1 MATTDI
7 TTLKSLVRSGLSG
20 SNYDLTLALL
30 NSPALTT
37 LANDNLPGATL
48 RLSAATLEEPPDGK
62 SIIVHGTGVDLPFTG
77 LTCAARFSV
86 RGDVASL
93 QLSAHGDHTWLLSTG
108 FPPLSNNLAKGMR
121 FADSLPPTLYLY
133 SDLGDDG
140 RRAGLRFEGGLDL
153 DVMTGGL
160 SSLLGRQYQSI
171 SGPFVLKQ
179 QGAELSNFDL
189 TGEAASGVNLGVADK
204 VDLTFSVGGWLGT
217 SPYDG
222 EEYILPYLTIGAN
235 IPFTAQG
242 ESHVLPVT
250 LTIFNLQGD
259 FRFETNLTGLVDAA
273 VDEVEA
279 LTQKIGLKDIVPTKG
294 GFQLQNYL
302 SLSHFFFDFNP
313 TTSRPLKQIGVDV
326 QNAHP
331 WTIIHLADSNKNWVL
346 DKATLLFRV
355 TNPGAPDS
363 NKSLIVNGELHIG
376 SAGVLLLST
385 SYPQWEFDLVLKIGT
400 MLNLTEVLEEFVGSV
415 AGAPKLQV
423 NTFELHIVESDY
435 SLALV
440 LQDDW
445 ILDGASIQEV
455 GFIVNHQ
462 AGNTKALIFGIF
474 DINSVSIN
482 VTADHPGGAD
492 TGWKFQGSTGPD
504 QKIPIGKLIS
514 DLATIFNI
522 DSNLPSSITGLII
535 DNLDV
540 MFDTQTRDFTFT
552 CEAMFPIDNQEV
564 DIVVAIAITKGADGK
579 YSKNFG
585 GQITI
590 GGRQFKLIFSQD
602 SAVTSFVATYSHS
615 GTPQSI
621 SIKELVANVSAN
633 VASFIPEGLTI
644 DLKDVIFAFS
654 KSGTESTFLFGLDIS
669 VNIPSLSNL
678 PLVGRELPAD
688 QTIKVD
694 DLQLLV
700 SSKAIKQDSV
710 TSLNELIP
718 DEVIKLPGTD
728 LSAGL
733 NLSASMNF
741 GGSPQILAVP
751 VVSAGT
757 TPSPTPLPIS
767 STQAG
772 ITSADNAKWFTLQK
786 SFGPVHFNRVGV
798 KYQDGI
804 AWFLL
809 DASLSVAVLTL
820 SLDGLAFGSPLS
832 KFDPKFDLH
841 GLGIDYQSGPA
852 EIGGAFLRTQGKL
865 SDGTIYDE
873 YDGAAVI
880 KTEELT
886 LSALGSYAVLHE
898 NPSLFIYAVLDY
910 PLGGPSFFFITGLAA
925 GFGYNRSLIV
935 PPVDQ
940 VAQFPLVAAAVNGAS
955 PPQNVKDLTAELA
968 LLAQYIHPEIG
979 EIFFAIGIKFTSF
992 KIIDSF
998 VLLTIAFGNELE
1010 INVLGLSTMTQ
1021 PPPVPGEPA
1030 VTPLAV
1036 VQMAVKV
1043 SFIPAQG
1050 FLGVSAQLT
1059 SASYIISTSCRLT
1072 GGFAFY
1078 TWFAGVHAGDF
1089 VQTLGGYHPSFIVP
1103 DHYPRVPRLGYN
1115 WQVDDELSIKG
1126 GAYFALT
1133 ASLLMAGLQVQA
1145 NWNSGN
1151 LQAWFNVAVDFII
1164 AWKPFH
1170 YDATAH
1176 ADLGVSYTFDFFGTH
1191 HLTFDVGADLHIWGP
1206 EFSGQAHIN
1215 LDIISFDVSFGVSS
1229 AQAHLPIDW
1238 PTFKQSFLPS
1248 DAAICG
1254 ISVTNGLIG
1263 KQSQDA
1269 SDLGVINPKYFVLTT
1284 NSLIPSSRAHIHND
1298 LAVSQVYYTESGT
1311 LASFTASSADG
1322 NLIQPNGAKMKAIGS
1337 LAIGPMGIQFGHF
1350 TSTHSIVI
1358 TRDGNNV
1365 ELDFTYTPILKNVP
1379 VGMWGQS
1386 LNPNLN
1392 GQRFVD
1398 DALSGFEIR
1407 PAVQVAPG
1415 ETAPID
1421 RSKLQYEPEV
1431 VQSAFSWT
1439 QAPLTFQS
1447 GSFSEPGR
1455 RQTISTSI
1463 IAPSTVVARQQL
1475 CAALGVS
1482 TESIDLN
1489 QAIASTVANTFLL
1502 APQVEKV

>member
-1 MATTDI
+1 MADI
-7 TTLKSLVRSGLSG
+7 VI
-20 SNYDLTLALL
+20 SNGTLTLDGTMYRSDAFSKMLQIFGVEQLVISSAQVKPDGGGSKNFTITGNVEIFSVSLQGIELYFAVTSEQDFQFQFTGILPSLELSTLLAKQILPDNELSNLPELLNTSFASVKVVFDSARQAIYFGLL
-30 NSPALTT
+30 NSSNRFTFLQTSGLALEKVGFEFLRSYVENRASLRVYAEIEMGSTPVDTT
-37 LANDNLPGATL
+37 LMLPLGGVLSASSWTLTINSTIQLSSGLQDIIALLDRMNIGKAIGISSFADAFPEQLHQIPTLFMDNIEIQFNPFQGQLNFLAFQVQSVHPFQVGDNLFAINDVGIRMFITLSSSPSFSLTIFGTIQIKGGISVNIAVYLPANFKTDNWTFTTEVVAYLGNVADVANLPINTPLGELHLPDGLLTIDNLRINTFEVDFNPINKTVASIILDVAFFAECQIYDLKVQNPFLSLNITNPFNQSSLGDRKIDGMIGGTIEVGDISFDLNATKGDGTWSFTCATEPGAIAIGEL
-48 RLSAATLEEPPDGK
+48 IAALGQQFNIHLPD
-62 SIIVHGTGVDLPFTG
+62 
-77 LTCAARFSV
+77 
-86 RGDVASL
+86 
-93 QLSAHGDHTWLLSTG
+93 
-108 FPPLSNNLAKGMR
+108 
-121 FADSLPPTLYLY
+121 
-133 SDLGDDG
+133 
-140 RRAGLRFEGGLDL
+140 
-153 DVMTGGL
+153 
-160 SSLLGRQYQSI
+160 SI
-171 SGPFVLKQ
+171 SGITL
-179 QGAELSNFDL
+179 ENLS
-189 TGEAASGVNLGVADK
+189 
-204 VDLTFSVGGWLGT
+204 LTFS
-217 SPYDG
+217 
-222 EEYILPYLTIGAN
+222 
-235 IPFTAQG
+235 
-242 ESHVLPVT
+242 
-250 LTIFNLQGD
+250 
-259 FRFETNLTGLVDAA
+259 
-273 VDEVEA
+273 
-279 LTQKIGLKDIVPTKG
+279 
-294 GFQLQNYL
+294 
-302 SLSHFFFDFNP
+302 
-313 TTSRPLKQIGVDV
+313 TTSGST
-326 QNAHP
+326 AG
-331 WTIIHLADSNKNWVL
+331 A
-346 DKATLLFRV
+346 DKA
-355 TNPGAPDS
+355 S
-363 NKSLIVNGELHIG
+363 SL
-376 SAGVLLLST
+376 
-385 SYPQWEFDLVLKIGT
+385 
-400 MLNLTEVLEEFVGSV
+400 
-415 AGAPKLQV
+415 
-423 NTFELHIVESDY
+423 
-435 SLALV
+435 
-440 LQDDW
+440 
-445 ILDGASIQEV
+445 
-455 GFIVNHQ
+455 
-462 AGNTKALIFGIF
+462 
-474 DINSVSIN
+474 
-482 VTADHPGGAD
+482 
-492 TGWKFQGSTGPD
+492 
-504 QKIPIGKLIS
+504 
-514 DLATIFNI
+514 
-522 DSNLPSSITGLII
+522 
-535 DNLDV
+535 
-540 MFDTQTRDFTFT
+540 TFT
-552 CEAMFPIDNQEV
+552 CEGKFPIEGEEV
-564 DIVVAIAITKGADGK
+564 DIVVNIEVQKVGNAYTRSLSGRVTVG
-579 YSKNFG
+579 
-585 GQITI
+585 T
-590 GGRQFKLIFSQD
+590 RQFQLIFSED
-602 SAVTSFVATYSHS
+602 NTSTSFIATYDNQS
-615 GTPQSI
+615 GEKVK
-621 SIKELVANVSAN
+621 IKEDLVAHISAN
-633 VASFIPEGLTI
+633 VAQYIPEGLEI
-644 DLKDVIFAFS
+644 DFKDILFVFS
-654 KSGTESTFLFGLDIS
+654 KHTTGTSGTESTFLFGLDIS

-700 SSKAIKQDSV
+700 ASKEIKQDSV
-710 TSLNELIP
+710 TGLNALIP
-718 DEVIKLPGTD
+718 GGVTKLPGTD

-733 NLSASMNF
+733 NLSASINF

-757 TPSPTPLPIS
+757 TPSPAPAPAPSTP
-767 STQAG
+767 AG
-772 ITSADNAKWFTLQK
+772 VTSADNAKWFTLQK

-804 AWFLL
+804 VWFLL

-820 SLDGLAFGSPLS
+820 SLDGLAFGSSLS
-832 KFDPKFDLH
+832 KFDPQFDLH

-865 SDGTIYDE
+865 PDGTTYDE

-886 LSALGSYAVLHE
+886 LSALGSYAILHE
-898 NPSLFIYAVLDY
+898 NPSLFIYAVLDS

-1036 VQMAVKV
+1036 VQMALKA

-1059 SASYIISTSCRLT
+1059 SASYLLSTSCRLT

-1078 TWFAGVHAGDF
+1078 TWFAGVHSGDF

-1103 DHYPRVPRLGYN
+1103 DYYPRVPRLGYN
-1115 WQVDDELSIKG
+1115 WQVDDQLSIKG

-1176 ADLGVSYTFDFFGTH
+1176 ADLGVSYTFEFFGTH

-1215 LDIISFDVSFGVSS
+1215 LDIISFDVSFGGSS
-1229 AQAHLPIDW
+1229 AQAPLPIDW
-1238 PTFKQSFLPS
+1238 PTFKQSFLPT

-1254 ISVTNGLIG
+1254 ISVTDGLIS
-1263 KQSQDA
+1263 KQSQDT

-1284 NSLIPSSRAHIHND
+1284 NSLIPSSQSHIHND
-1298 LAVSQVYYTESGT
+1298 LAVSQVYYSESET
-1311 LASFTASSADG
+1311 LTSFRASSAGG
-1322 NLIQPNGAKMKAIGS
+1322 NLTQAQPPGAKMKATGS
-1337 LAIGPMGIQFGHF
+1337 LAIGPMGIQSSQF
-1350 TSTHSIVI
+1350 TSRHTIVI

-1365 ELDFTYTPILKNVP
+1365 EQDFAYTPILKNVP
-1379 VGMWGQS
+1379 VAMWGQS

-1392 GQRFVD
+1392 GQRFVN

-1407 PAVQVAPG
+1407 PMVQSAPG

-1421 RSKLQYEPEV
+1421 SNKLRYDPEPIP
-1431 VQSAFSWT
+1431 AAYSWT
-1439 QAPLTFQS
+1439 QDTLTFQPNPLA
-1447 GSFSEPGR
+1447 EPDR
-1455 RQTISTSI
+1455 RQTISTSL
-1463 IAPSTVVARQQL
+1463 IAPTTVAARQQL

-1482 TESIDLN
+1482 AETIDLS
-1489 QAIASTVANTFLL
+1489 QASASTVANTFLF